1 MTEDHKTGAG
11 ARPHRQTG
19 RPSSPRR
26 VRGATAAGLAA
37 LLSIPLYASAAMP
50 AAAAEPEQPTRIAG
64 APDVVWFDEPLSTV
78 GDHQRN
84 WEQRALPIGN
94 GALGA
99 VVYGG
104 VSDERIQLN
113 EKTLWS
119 GGPGS
124 QGGYDYGNWTD
135 GRGPQTIQQARDL
148 ITASPT
154 GGVAPTA
161 IASLLGQPKKNFG
174 SYQTF
179 GDLNL
184 TMTGIGAATDYR
196 RQLDI
201 GDSLVTTSFTADGV
215 DYTRE
220 YFASAADDVLVVRLT
235 ADEPGRIGFTAQVA
249 LPGGRSGVVQQAQ
262 AGRLTTSGTLSN
274 NGLRFESQL
283 AVDNDGGTVAN
294 NGNGTVTVSG
304 ANEVT
309 LVLGAATDF
318 AMDYS
323 DDYRSGV
330 NPHVPVTAAVD
341 AATARTYDALL
352 ERHQDDY
359 GSLFD
364 RVGLDLGG
372 AELPDIPTDELLAA
386 YRGTIDAES
395 ARALESL
402 YFQYGRYLLISSSR
416 AGSLPA
422 NLQGV
427 WNRVNNPPWDA
438 DYHVNINLQMNYWPA
453 ETTNLSE
460 TTEPFFDYVESMVPA
475 GTETAT
481 EMYGADG
488 WVVGNETNPYG
499 FTGLHNY
506 AYSFWQPDAAAWL
519 AQHFWEHYLF
529 TQDEEFLRER
539 AYPMLK
545 SVSEF
550 WIDFLVED
558 ADGTYVVTPSYSPEQ
573 GDFTVGASISQQ
585 IVTEVL
591 TSTAAAADLVGEDD
605 DTYLGELGDKL
616 DHVYPG
622 LAIGSWGQ
630 LKEWKVE
637 QALDNPGNQHR
648 HVSHLYALFPGS
660 AVSPAETPELAA
672 AARTSLEGRGDGG
685 TGWSKAWK
693 INFWA
698 RLLDG
703 DRAHKLLGEQ
713 LKGSTLDNLWD
724 DHPPFQ
730 IDGNFG
736 ATSGVAEM
744 LLQSQAGRID
754 VLPALP
760 SAWPDGSYSGLKA
773 RGDVEV
779 GAAWQDGSV
788 REITL
793 TPSRDG
799 EVRVANQIFKPGF
812 FTLKDAD
819 GTIIE
824 PTLDDGVATFDG
836 EAGEEYTVT
845 AEVALAISAP
855 ASAVS
860 GDEIP
865 VVVRVE
871 AIGSEPVTGASVAVS
886 VPADTAP
893 GVPAWSA
900 TPATVDFDPIAAG
913 SSAERTVTVTVGA
926 GNASRQS
933 PITATLTRDGAS
945 VSTTTVVN
953 VKPPTPCPVPDAEN
967 PLVAW
972 NLGGDADG
980 DASPY
985 DRDWRIQGTLP
996 SIAEGPTGTA
1006 QRMSSAGYVTSVA
1019 PFSLGYLEESTFA
1032 AEFKIDPGQ
1041 SGHRRLFDH
1050 RAANSDSDGI
1060 LIDLTPSN
1068 NVRII
1073 TAGTG
1078 TTTTAVVPTGRWFS
1092 LAVTFTTG
1100 GLITVYVD
1108 GSQAATAT
1116 ISGYQA
1122 ANACTS
1128 RTLHIGANRD
1138 GGERQSG
1145 GVDRL
1150 AIFGRAL
1157 TAAEVGGW
1165 QALAFPPVTPTLA
1178 VTATAAA
1185 RCVAGKVVSTVTVKN
1200 EDEVPIDVG
1209 ITSTFGNR
1217 SFAAIAP
1224 GKNAFH
1230 GFTTRATSIPAGE
1243 ATVELT
1249 ATVEGERVTQTVV
1262 APYPAHSC

>member
-1 MTEDHKTGAG
+1 MTNPHHSRAGVPPRAATGSG
-11 ARPHRQTG
+11 RTG
-19 RPSSPRR
+19 RR
-26 VRGATAAGLAA
+26 ATALGLAA
-37 LLSIPLYASAAMP
+37 LLALPLYGAATLP
-50 AAAAEPEQPTRIAG
+50 AAAAETADQARIAG
-64 APDVVWFDEPLSTV
+64 APDTVWFDEPLSTT

-104 VSDERIQLN
+104 VTDERIQLN
-113 EKTLWS
+113 EKSLWS
-119 GGPGS
+119 GGPGA
-124 QGGYDYGNWTD
+124 QGGYNYGNWTND
-135 GRGPQTIQQARDL
+135 RGPHTIDQARQL
-148 ITASPT
+148 IASSPT
-154 GGVAPTA
+154 GGVSPNT
-161 IASLLGQPKKNFG
+161 IANLLGQPKLNFG

-184 TMTGIGAATDYR
+184 TMAGVGTASDYR

-201 GDSLVTTSFTADGV
+201 SDSLVTTSFTAGGV

-220 YFASAADDVLVVRLT
+220 YFASAADDVIVVRLA
-235 ADEPGRIGFTAQVA
+235 ADQPGKVGFTAQLA
-249 LPGGRSGVVQQAQ
+249 LPGGRSNVVQSAQ
-262 AGRLTTSGTLSN
+262 NGRLTTSGTLSN

-283 AVDNDGGTVAN
+283 DVRNDGGTVTN
-294 NGNGTVTVSG
+294 NANGTVTVAG

-318 AMDYS
+318 AMDF
-323 DDYRSGV
+323 DEDYRSGV
-330 NPHVPVTAAVD
+330 NPHVPVTAIVD
-341 AATARTYDALL
+341 AAAARSFGELL
-352 ERHQDDY
+352 SRHQDDY
-359 GSLFD
+359 RSLYD
-364 RVGLDLGG
+364 RVELDLGG
-372 AELPDIPTDELLAA
+372 AELPAIPTDELLAA

-395 ARALESL
+395 ARALETL

-460 TTEPFFDYVESMVPA
+460 TAEPFFDYVESMVPA
-475 GTETAT
+475 GTTTAT
-481 EMYGADG
+481 DMYGADG

-506 AYSFWQPDAAAWL
+506 AFSFWQPDAAAWL
-519 AQHFWEHYLF
+519 AQHFWQHYLF
-529 TQDEEFLRER
+529 TLDEDFLRER

-558 ADGTYVVTPSYSPEQ
+558 TDGTYIVTPSYSPEQ
-573 GDFTVGASISQQ
+573 GDFTAGASMSQQ

-591 TSTAAAADLVGEDD
+591 TSTAAAAEIVGETDEA
-605 DTYLGELGDKL
+605 YLGELGEKL
-616 DHVYPG
+616 DNVYPG
-622 LAIGSWGQ
+622 LGIGSWGQ

-648 HVSHLYALFPGS
+648 HVSHLYALFPGA
-660 AVSPAETPELAA
+660 AVSPAETPEFAA

-779 GAAWQDGSV
+779 GASWESGSV
-788 REITL
+788 REISIA
-793 TPSRDG
+793 PARDG
-799 EVRVANQIFKPGF
+799 ELRIGNQIFKPGF
-812 FTLKDAD
+812 FSLKDST
-819 GTIIE
+819 GTLIE
-824 PTLDDGVATFDG
+824 PTLEDGVAVFEG
-836 EAGEEYTVT
+836 EAGETYTAT
-845 AEVALAISAP
+845 AEIAVSISAP
-855 ASAVS
+855 ATAVT
-860 GDEIP
+860 GQQIP
-865 VVVRVE
+865 VTVRVD
-871 AIGSEPVTGASVAVS
+871 AIGSEPVDGASVAVGLPS
-886 VPADTAP
+886 DTVPGQPEWAAD
-893 GVPAWSA
+893 PAEF
-900 TPATVDFDPIAAG
+900 TYDPIPAG
-913 SSAERTVTVTVGA
+913 QSAERVVTVTVGP
-926 GNASRQS
+926 GNTSRQS
-933 PITATLTRDGAS
+933 PITATLTRDGES
-945 VSTTTVVN
+945 VSTTTIVN
-953 VKPPTPCPVPDAEN
+953 VKPPTPCPVPDPARTI
-967 PLVAW
+967 VAW

-980 DASPY
+980 DASGN
-985 DRDWRIQGTLP
+985 DRDWRIQGNLP
-996 SIAEGPTGTA
+996 SLAEGPTGAA
-1006 QRMSSAGYVTSVA
+1006 QRLSSAGYVTSVD
-1019 PFSLGYLEESTFA
+1019 PFPLGYLEESTFA
-1032 AEFKIDPGQ
+1032 GEFKIDPGQ
-1041 SGHRRLFDH
+1041 SGHRRLIDH

-1073 TAGTG
+1073 TAGVG
-1078 TTTTAVVPTGRWFS
+1078 TTTTAVVPTGRWVDLVVSFS
-1092 LAVTFTTG
+1092 TAG
-1100 GLITVYVD
+1100 AIKVYID
-1108 GSQAATAT
+1108 GTQAAAAS
-1116 ISGYQA
+1116 IGGYQA

-1128 RTLHIGANRD
+1128 RTLHLGANRD
-1138 GGERQSG
+1138 GTERQSG
-1145 GVDRL
+1145 GVDRF
-1150 AIFGRAL
+1150 AIFGREL
-1157 TAAEVGGW
+1157 TPADVAQW
-1165 QALAFPPVTPTLA
+1165 QELAFPSAPPSIDVAA
-1178 VTATAAA
+1178 VSTA
-1185 RCVAGKVVSTVTVKN
+1185 RCVAGKVVSTVTVTN
-1200 EDEVPIDVG
+1200 NDEMPLAVSIASP
-1209 ITSTFGNR
+1209 FGTKA
-1217 SFAAIAP
+1217 FPAVAP

-1230 GFTTRATSIPAGE
+1230 AFTTRAVGIAEGE
-1243 ATVELT
+1243 ATVEVT
-1249 ATVEGERVTQTVV
+1249 GQVNGETVTQSVA
-1262 APYPAHSC
+1262 APYPAHSCG

>member
-1 MTEDHKTGAG
+1 M
-11 ARPHRQTG
+11 
-19 RPSSPRR
+19 
-26 VRGATAAGLAA
+26 RGVTAAGLAA
-37 LLSIPLYASAAMP
+37 LLAIPISAAATVP
-50 AAAAEPEQPTRIAG
+50 AATAAEPEPHARISG
-64 APDVVWFDEPLSTV
+64 APDVVWFDEPLATT
-78 GDHQRN
+78 GDQQRN

-104 VSDERIQLN
+104 VTDERIQFN
-113 EKTLWS
+113 EKSLWS
-119 GGPGS
+119 GGPGA

-135 GRGPQTIQQARDL
+135 GRGPETIQQARDL
-148 ITASPT
+148 IAASPT
-154 GGVAPTA
+154 GGVAPTD
-161 IASLLGQPKKNFG
+161 IANLLGQPKRNFG

-184 TMTGIGAATDYR
+184 TMTGIGSTTEYR

-220 YFASAADDVLVVRLT
+220 YFASAADDVVVVRLA

-249 LPGGRSGVVQQAQ
+249 LPGGRSNVVHTAQ
-262 AGRLTTSGTLSN
+262 DGRLTTSGTLSN

-283 AVDNDGGTVAN
+283 AVDTDGGTVAD
-294 NGNGTVTVSG
+294 NGNGTVTVTG

-318 AMDYS
+318 AMDFA

-341 AATARTYDALL
+341 AATERSYDELL

-359 GSLFD
+359 RSLFD

-386 YRGTIDAES
+386 YRGTVDAES
-395 ARALESL
+395 ARALETL

-460 TTEPFFDYVESMVPA
+460 TADPFFDYVESMVPA
-475 GTETAT
+475 GTVTAS

-519 AQHFWEHYLF
+519 SQHFWQRYLF
-529 TQDEEFLRER
+529 TQDEDFLRER

-550 WIDFLVED
+550 WIDFLVKD
-558 ADGTYVVTPSYSPEQ
+558 ADGSYVVTPSYSPEQ

-591 TSTAAAADLVGEDD
+591 TSAAAAAELVGEDD
-605 DTYLGELGDKL
+605 AEYLAQLGDKL

-779 GAAWQDGSV
+779 GATWQDGSV

-793 TPSRDG
+793 EPAQDG
-799 EVRVANQIFKPGF
+799 ELRVANQIFKPGF
-812 FTLKDAD
+812 FSLKDGD

-824 PTLDDGVATFDG
+824 PTLDGGVAVFEG
-836 EAGEEYTVT
+836 EAGEVYTIT
-845 AEVALAISAP
+845 AEVALAVSAP

-860 GDEIP
+860 GQEIP

-871 AIGSEPVTGASVAVS
+871 AIGTEPVTGASVAVG
-886 VPADTAP
+886 VPSDTAP
-893 GVPAWSA
+893 GIPAWSA
-900 TPATVDFDPIAAG
+900 APATVDFGPIAAG
-913 SSAERTVTVTVGA
+913 ASAEQTVTVRVGA

-933 PITATLTRDGAS
+933 PITATLTRDGS
-945 VSTTTVVN
+945 SISTTTVVD
-953 VKPPTPCPVPDAEN
+953 VKPPTPCPVPDPAN
-967 PLVAW
+967 ALVAW

-996 SIAEGPTGTA
+996 SLAEGPTGTA
-1006 QRMSSAGYVTSVA
+1006 QRLSSAGYLTSVA
-1019 PFSLGYLEESTFA
+1019 PFALGYLEESTFA

-1041 SGHRRLFDH
+1041 SSHRRLFDH

-1073 TAGTG
+1073 TAGVG

-1108 GSQAATAT
+1108 GAQAATAT

-1150 AIFGRAL
+1150 AIFARAL
-1157 TAAEVGGW
+1157 TAAEVGRW
-1165 QALAFPPVTPTLA
+1165 QELAFPPTQPMLE

-1185 RCVAGKVVSTVTVKN
+1185 RCVAGKVVSTVTVTN
-1200 EDEVPIDVG
+1200 EDDVPIDVSVE
-1209 ITSTFGNR
+1209 TAFGTR
-1217 SFAAIAP
+1217 SFTAVAP

-1230 GFTTRATSIPAGE
+1230 GFTTRAASIAAGE
-1243 ATVELT
+1243 ATIGLT
-1249 ATVEGERVTQTVV
+1249 ATVDGEEVSQSVV